1 MTAGRRTGDPLGDKR
16 GQRRKPL
23 SNGSINKTLVTLC
36 QIFDRRLSADCSQA
50 IPASGRRRWPK
61 PAEPLRR
68 VLEADE
74 LKDLLSVAAE
84 IDRTARRLGMP
95 AGFV

>member
-1 MTAGRRTGDPLGDKR
+1 VTDERRTGDPPRDKR

-23 SNGSINKTLVTLC
+23 SNDSINKTLVTLC
-36 QIFDRRLSADCSQA
+36 QIFDRRLSGLLASH
-50 IPASGRRRWPK
+50 PASGRRRWPK
-61 PAEPLRR
+61 PAKPQRR